1 MGNGGRSLLVL
12 KNRLRFIA
20 LLALALLGASPGEA
34 EVYRWQDETGRSHYG
49 DRPSSGA
56 ERLPAAEQRAV
67 SGEFRKVR
75 HVHDGDTVTLEDGT
89 RVRLLGINTPEID
102 GRYTEAESGGE
113 AARRWLKKRVEGK
126 NARLESDRERQDR
139 YGRLLAHL
147 FAEDGEHLNLS
158 LVEQGLAV
166 VSLYPPN
173 LKYADDLLAAQRHAE
188 SAARGVWGSPA
199 YRPRSLD
206 ALKGK
211 PPPGWGRWRGTP
223 GRVERGPRFARL
235 VFPSGA
241 EVRIDAENLPLFP
254 PLERYLGRPLE
265 VRGWVSGKH
274 GRPVFWLRHP
284 SALVETGG

>member
-1 MGNGGRSLLVL
+1 L
-12 KNRLRFIA
+12 KNRLA
-20 LLALALLGASPGEA
+20 LLALLALVGAGPGNA
-34 EVYRWQDETGRSHYG
+34 EVYRWQDGSGRSQYG

-56 ERLPAAEQRAV
+56 ERLPAAEQHAV
-67 SGEFRKVR
+67 PGTVHKVR
-75 HVHDGDTVTLEDGT
+75 HVHDGDTVILEDGA

-126 NARLESDRERQDR
+126 NVRLESDRERQDK

-173 LKYADDLLAAQRHAE
+173 LKHTDELLAAQKRAE
-188 SAARGVWGSPA
+188 TAARGVWGSPA

-211 PPPGWGRWRGTP
+211 PPPGWGRWRGLP
-223 GRVERGPRFARL
+223 SGVARGPRFARL

-241 EVRIDAENLPLFP
+241 EVRIDAEYLTLFP
-254 PLERYLGRPLE
+254 PLEHYVGRALE
-265 VRGWVSGKH
+265 IRGWVSGKH